1 MKTIIYSLFVL
12 FTCGNLVLGRPTP
25 APSKQT
31 VSATSRTA
39 RDLLRKSLK
48 QDSQIKHGVLKNGIH
63 YYFLPKKGERLS
75 LRLMVNAG
83 AAMEEPHHDGIA
95 HFIEHMTFNGTTHF
109 KPGTLIQYFQKNG
122 MGFGN
127 DTNAFTSYLHTVYQ
141 IDLPNNLE
149 QNLREGLTVLYDQG
163 FGCLFLPQEID
174 RERGVI
180 LSEMRTRDNAAYRSY
195 KASAQ
200 FFCPETLLAKRFVI
214 GLEST
219 INAFQQNDFFEFY
232 KRWYTTDRMRLIVT
246 GDADFKSIK
255 KLVNEVFGKASKS
268 KKVLKDPDLGY
279 LKKQAFSVGVHKD
292 TELPNVTLLLRA
304 QKTAKRDVKTLADLR
319 KDCAWKLIETI
330 LHHRLESLK
339 KKTNLQNA
347 YCTYGSDLNV
357 LEGCDLTFCCTK
369 DHVFALVKEL
379 EKFSRRISTFG
390 FSQSELEDAKQ
401 AFCGTL
407 KTHAGTEANDTVKEA
422 ADRLVYQFMDL
433 GFVLSSQQKL
443 DYFNKIAFTITP
455 DYCLSLWK
463 DLWAENQIAL
473 FVSGPFDATFA
484 EKDVLNVFKNSQKEV
499 LKLEE
504 AYQAHTFQSPFV
516 KDRKVTIIDRYDHQ
530 NLGVECLRLSNNL
543 RINLKKTDFE
553 KNRILVHLA
562 IGNGLVELKDSPY
575 PGIQY
580 LLSSSFISG
589 GLKQCDQQTL
599 NRIFDGKLISLDFDV
614 DVNGYCFKALTDRE
628 NFRQQMELIGAYM
641 VEPGYREEGLSEFRK
656 CLPTWYEK
664 FAKTPEGVFKDKV
677 TPFLTLNDPRFT
689 YPTQTVLL
697 ERTFEE
703 ARKLLAPVFAKHYM
717 ELTLVGDFDRNEV
730 IDVLTDTLGRLDDR
744 DAQKKEL
751 PEDCKKLAW
760 PEAQTKDFSFDSVI
774 DKAISVI
781 VWPTESVWNQEH
793 TRILTILKS
802 ILQNRLIFEIRQALG
817 DTYSPRVDLV
827 TNEVWENRGSMTS
840 LIYVDPKKLDD
851 IAERTL
857 KIAEAIANDG
867 VSQDELDRAIKPYI
881 NQLKQK
887 METNVFWL
895 ELIKNIQQYPQ
906 KDAWMKDIIN
916 HYEAIKTDDIQ
927 RLARLYLKRN
937 RAICIHIQPKPL
949 DNAQP

>member
-1 MKTIIYSLFVL
+1 MKTITYILFAL
-12 FTCGNLVLGRPTP
+12 LACLNLSLGRS
-25 APSKQT
+25 ALVPSIQK

-39 RDLLRKSLK
+39 RDLLRKPLK
-48 QDSQIKHGVLKNGIH
+48 QDPQIKQGVLKNGIH
-63 YYFLPKKGERLS
+63 YYFLPKKGERIS

-83 AAMEEPHHDGIA
+83 AAMEENHHDGIA

-127 DTNAFTSYLHTVYQ
+127 DTNAFTSYLYTVYQ

-149 QNLREGLTVLYDQG
+149 QSLREGLTVLYDQG

-180 LSEMRTRDNAAYRSY
+180 LSEMRTRDNANYRSY
-195 KASAQ
+195 KASVQ
-200 FFCPETLLAKRFVI
+200 FFCPEMLLAKRFVI
-214 GLEST
+214 GSKST

-232 KRWYTTDRMRLIVT
+232 KRWYTTDRMCLIVT
-246 GDADFKSIK
+246 GDANFDSIK
-255 KLVNEVFGKASKS
+255 KLVNEVFNKAAKS
-268 KKVLKDPDLGY
+268 KKALKNPDLGY
-279 LKKQAFSVGVHKD
+279 LKKQTFSVGVHKD

-304 QKTAKRDVKTLADLR
+304 QKTVKREIKTLGDLR
-319 KDCAWKLIETI
+319 KNCAWKLIETM
-330 LHHRLESLK
+330 LHYRLESLK

-347 YCTYGSDLNV
+347 YCTYGSDLNY

-369 DHVFALVKEL
+369 EHVFTLVKEL

-390 FSQSELEDAKQ
+390 FSQAELEDAKR
-401 AFCGTL
+401 AFCGNL
-407 KTHAGTEANDTVKEA
+407 KTHAETEDNDTVKEA
-422 ADRLVYQFMDL
+422 ANRLVYQFMDL
-433 GFVLSSQQKL
+433 GFVLSSQQQL
-443 DYFNKIAFTITP
+443 DYFNQIAFTITP

-473 FVSGPFDATFA
+473 FASGPFNANFS
-484 EKDVLNVFKNSQKEV
+484 EKDLLNVFENSQKEV
-499 LKLEE
+499 LTLEK
-504 AYQAHTFQSPFV
+504 AYQTYTFQSPFV
-516 KDRKVTIIDRYDHQ
+516 KDRKVAIIDRYDHQ
-530 NLGVECLRLSNNL
+530 NLGVECLRLNNNL

-562 IGNGLVELKDSPY
+562 IGNGLLELKNSPY
-575 PGIQY
+575 PGIHY

-614 DVNGYCFKALTDRE
+614 DVNGFCFKALTDRE

-641 VEPGYREEGLSEFRK
+641 VEPGYREDGLSEFRK

-664 FAKTPEGVFKDKV
+664 FSKTPEGIFKDKV
-677 TPFLTLNDPRFT
+677 TPFLTLNDPRFS
-689 YPTQTVLL
+689 YPEQAILF

-703 ARKLLAPVFAKHYM
+703 ARKLLAPVLAKQYM

-730 IDVLTDTLGRLDDR
+730 VDILTDTLGRLDER
-744 DAQKKEL
+744 DAQKKKL
-751 PEDCKKLAW
+751 PEDYKKLAW
-760 PEAQTKDFSFDSVI
+760 PEAQTKIFTFDSVI
-774 DKAISVI
+774 DKAISFI

-802 ILQNRLIFEIRQALG
+802 ILRNRLVFEIRQALG
-817 DTYSPRVDLV
+817 DTYSPKVDLI

-840 LIYVDPKKLDD
+840 LIFVDPKKLDD
-851 IAERTL
+851 ITDRTL
-857 KIAEAIANDG
+857 KIAESIANAG
-867 VSQDELDRAIKPYI
+867 VLQDELDRAIKPYI
-881 NQLKQK
+881 NQLKRQ

-906 KDAWMKDIIN
+906 KDAWMKDIIK
-916 HYEAIKTDDIQ
+916 HYEAITTDDVQ
-927 RLARLYLKRN
+927 RLARLYLKRD
-937 RAICIHIQPKPL
+937 RAICIHVQPK
-949 DNAQP
+949 NTGNTQQ